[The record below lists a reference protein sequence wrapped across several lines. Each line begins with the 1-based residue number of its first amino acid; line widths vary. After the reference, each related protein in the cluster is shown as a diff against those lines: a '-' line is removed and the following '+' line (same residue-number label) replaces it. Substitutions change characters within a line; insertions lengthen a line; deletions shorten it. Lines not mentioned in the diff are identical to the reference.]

1 MEGMA
6 INRHYPMYAAAKK
19 WEEALEIASALIQN
33 CPENALGWID
43 RSFSLHEVN
52 RTAEA
57 RDNLL
62 TGRG

>member
-6 INRHYPMYAAAKK
+6 INRHYPLYAAAKK

-43 RSFSLHEVN
+43 YGAHSACTRS
-52 RTAEA
+52 TAPP
-57 RDNLL
+57 RPG
-62 TGRG
+62 TTS